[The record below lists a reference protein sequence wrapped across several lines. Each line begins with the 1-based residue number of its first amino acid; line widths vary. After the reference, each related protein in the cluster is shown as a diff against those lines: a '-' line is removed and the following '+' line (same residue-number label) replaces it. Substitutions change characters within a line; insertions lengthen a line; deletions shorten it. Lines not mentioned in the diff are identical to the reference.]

1 MNKPKNIEHEKLW
14 NKAVENCKARK
25 ETGKKTYVEEYNRL
39 MEIREKPRKVFD
51 KKLLCFKRNVGTK
64 EDPKWD
70 YSVTEEEIKERRP
83 TRDVLFRTVKHI
95 TEKKCETF
103 ADVLKFRV
111 DWLVYDNLGFGSE
124 QSIRMSI
131 ENCKLHLNEIDDEL
145 EELGF
150 ERMNFAENL
159 EEENR
164 DGKDTKALS
173 EKLEGL
179 GLKRK

>member
-1 MNKPKNIEHEKLW
+1 
-14 NKAVENCKARK
+14 
-25 ETGKKTYVEEYNRL
+25 

-83 TRDVLFRTVKHI
+83 TRDILFRTVKHI

-111 DWLVYDNLGFGSE
+111 DWLVYDKGSFGSE

-131 ENCKLHLNEIDDEL
+131 ENCKFHLNEIDDEL

-179 GLKRK
+179 GLKRKS